1 VRGRSCASF
10 QSIGAGTDQFDR
22 AVLKERGIRLAS
34 AQGVNV
40 NAVSEHVMSLILA
53 LARRLPEARRP
64 SMCGAA

>member
-1 VRGRSCASF
+1 
-10 QSIGAGTDQFDR
+10 
-22 AVLKERGIRLAS
+22 VLKERGIRLAS